1 MLSQKRQAI
10 RHLLDEQNPEDAMAA
25 YFAFYHPDN
34 MTNIVTYP
42 ADAKRASGY
51 VAFSRTGMDLFR
63 PLVTLRLPQNDMQA
77 SAALIE
83 QAVRPETAVFLSSR
97 PQDYPMVQA
106 MFDIQTEETLLTYVL
121 DRSRFEPIIN
131 VFVTSSKGPNGLP
144 RFVIQKADGGN
155 QMMAASSG
163 LNWMSPHFGEISV
176 TTSPNYRRRGWGRSV
191 VASMVNYLLENGR
204 KPLYVVSQQNEASMN
219 LAERVGFRYQGI
231 QQILVQAVR
240 RSPRP
245 K

>member
-42 ADAKRASGY
+42 ADADRATGY
-51 VAFSRTGMDLFR
+51 LAFSRTGMDLFR

-77 SAALIE
+77 GAGLIE
-83 QAVRPETAVFLSSR
+83 QAVGPGTAVFLSSR
-97 PQDYPMVQA
+97 PQDYPLVQA
-106 MFDIQTEETLLTYVL
+106 MFDIQTEETLLTYEL
-121 DRSRFEPIIN
+121 DRNRFEPIIN
-131 VFVTSSKGPNGLP
+131 VFVTRSKGPNSLP
-144 RFVIQKADGGN
+144 RFVIQKSEGNN
-155 QMMAASSG
+155 QMMAASAG
-163 LNWMSPHFGEISV
+163 LNWLSPIFGEISV
-176 TTSPNYRRRGWGRSV
+176 NTSPNYRRRGWGRSV

-204 KPLYVVSQQNEASMN
+204 KPLYVVSQQNEASMQ
-219 LAERVGFRYQGI
+219 LAERVGFTYRGI

-240 RSPRP
+240 RSPQS